1 VAAHIGHMADYF
13 GSYKPDVV
21 VVGGIVGTVIVAHV
35 VVVVVVVV
43 VVGDNMDY
51 FDNTVGNTGL
61 DIVVERRPDCNWRS
75 CNERQDIVVVV
86 LHNSDDGIGYYI
98 DVDSLDSVVEN
109 S

>member
-1 VAAHIGHMADYF
+1 MAAHIGHMADYF

-21 VVGGIVGTVIVAHV
+21 VVDGIVGTVIVAHV
-35 VVVVVVVV
+35 VVAVVVVE
-43 VVGDNMDY
+43 DNRDY
-51 FDNTVGNTGL
+51 FDNIVGNTGS

-75 CNERQDIVVVV
+75 CNERLDIAVVVL

>member
-1 VAAHIGHMADYF
+1 MAVHIAHIADYF

-21 VVGGIVGTVIVAHV
+21 VVDGIVGTVIVAHV
-35 VVVVVVVV
+35 VVAVVVVE
-43 VVGDNMDY
+43 DNRDY
-51 FDNTVGNTGL
+51 FDNIVGNTGS

-75 CNERQDIVVVV
+75 CNERQDIAVVV